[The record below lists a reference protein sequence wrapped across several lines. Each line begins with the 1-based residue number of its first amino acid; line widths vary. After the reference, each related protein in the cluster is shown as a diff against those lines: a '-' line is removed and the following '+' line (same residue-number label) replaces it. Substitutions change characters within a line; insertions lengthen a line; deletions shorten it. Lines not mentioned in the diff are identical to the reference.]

1 MITTFSNRTNIFVKW
16 KTDNEKLRIKT
27 EVKSKFKI
35 ILTTFDKEF
44 NRKMSIRSL
53 KLLVFSKTSAI
64 LANLQISKK
73 IWRNR
78 SQSNEVENRKSWVFF
93 SFISKRGQ
101 LRYLYMRYL
110 WGTLHDT
117 MIEISFRVGT
127 LKYVP
132 LLACFK
138 KRGIYEK

>member
-1 MITTFSNRTNIFVKW
+1 
-16 KTDNEKLRIKT
+16 
-27 EVKSKFKI
+27 
-35 ILTTFDKEF
+35 
-44 NRKMSIRSL
+44 
-53 KLLVFSKTSAI
+53 LVFSKTSAI
-64 LANLQISKK
+64 LANSQISKK

-127 LKYVP
+127 FKYVP
-132 LLACFK
+132 LWELHRVK
-138 KRGIYEK
+138 S